1 VWECETWR
9 GAVLAECCCVAT
21 AMGEWC
27 QAVENSWE
35 GDGEEGGRGRGK
47 GRGTDCD
54 VIVQL
59 TGGPLRSVTMG
70 FLYYTIQYSTSL
82 LCSVRLSAVYP
93 RYPTCCP
100 VTLQAKPTS
109 LYVLPTRC
117 PARCP
122 SGVRTAVIPLS
133 HQRAR
138 CCSTLVPS
146 SCARLVRNQIVFW
159 CTAKPML
166 LCVQ

>member
-1 VWECETWR
+1 MREVGRGLCGNVRHGGELFWR
-9 GAVLAECCCVAT
+9 SAAVLQRPWGSGAKLWRTVGRE
-21 AMGEWC
+21 M
-27 QAVENSWE
+27 
-35 GDGEEGGRGRGK
+35 GEEGGRGRGK

-54 VIVQL
+54 VRA
-59 TGGPLRSVTMG
+59 GRSDRSQWD
-70 FLYYTIQYSTSL
+70 FYTIQYSTSL

-133 HQRAR
+133 HRRAR

-146 SCARLVRNQIVFW
+146 SCASLVRNQHVFW

-166 LCVQ
+166 L